1 MKKIVAFR
9 GSPRPQGNSSLLLQ
23 SFIDGAKKNN
33 AEILLINAYKA
44 NINYC
49 MGCLRC
55 NILGHC
61 SIETDDWKDISSKIL
76 DADVLVFASPI
87 YFHHISAPLKKIL
100 DRFRSFVKIQ
110 MTETGLIHTPWQ
122 KWDKDLVLLL
132 SMGTSEDIDAQ
143 PVIDLFGYIREF
155 LGENNRLHYILGK
168 RLAMAKQITMPESK
182 LKILYSK
189 LQLPIKLAEIDAVNN
204 KRLLDNA
211 YDLGFKLSQ

>member
-23 SFIDGAKKNN
+23 SFIEGAKKNN
-33 AEILLINAYKA
+33 ADVFLVDAYKA

-61 SIETDDWKDISSKIL
+61 TIENDDWNDLSRKIL

-87 YFHHISAPLKKIL
+87 YFHHISAPLKKII

-110 MTETGLIHTPWQ
+110 MTETGLIHTPWHE
-122 KWDKDLVLLL
+122 WNKDLVLLL

-143 PVIDLFGYIREF
+143 PVIDLFGYIREY

-168 RLAMAKQITMPESK
+168 RLAIAKQVIMPEAK

-189 LQLPIKLAEIDAVNN
+189 LQLPVELAEIDAVKN
-204 KRLLDNA
+204 KKLLDSA
-211 YDLGFKLSQ
+211 FELGLKLSQ